1 MHAVTN
7 TSGASTL
14 PGRLIKVNHAG
25 EHGAVNIYRAQSL
38 VCRLTA
44 PDLVPKLREF
54 QRHEEGHRERFRA
67 YLQQHRVRRCRSF
80 HFCGAGGYVLGF
92 LTALFGRSA
101 VAATTVAVERVV
113 LRHLEN
119 QLQQLAGLDRAA
131 YTAVAAIISEEQEH
145 HDSANLEELQGRLWP
160 GVIMPIVSGATEL
173 VIWLGLKL

>member
-1 MHAVTN
+1 MQKGT
-7 TSGASTL
+7 
-14 PGRLIKVNHAG
+14 
-25 EHGAVNIYRAQSL
+25 
-38 VCRLTA
+38 
-44 PDLVPKLREF
+44 
-54 QRHEEGHRERFRA
+54 
-67 YLQQHRVRRCRSF
+67 RVRRCRSF

-145 HDSANLEELQGRLWP
+145 HDRGERAEHE
-160 GVIMPIVSGATEL
+160 
-173 VIWLGLKL
+173 